1 MNLDKSVDTILQ
13 HIVESFGNSSE
24 IIKRTI
30 NIGRKKIAYIYLESV
45 SSDDKISDFFMK
57 DISDYV
63 KNKKTSFFEN
73 LFKSLENSIPNSHL
87 NIITNYDDVYYYLSS
102 GYTVIFVDGHSKSI
116 AIETKAALDRGITE
130 SSSEAVVRGPKDS
143 FTENNAI
150 NLGLIRKRIKDPN
163 LWFDE
168 TIVGK
173 RTKTKVTIAYIQD
186 VVDKERVKNIKD
198 KLEQIDV
205 DGILD
210 SGYIREF
217 ILKEN
222 KSAFPQFK
230 STERPDLAC
239 ASLLDGKIVILV
251 ENSPF
256 VLITPGLLVDY
267 LQSPEDNYQKPVNTN
282 FTRILRFLAFILTI
296 ITPGFYIAVTT
307 FNQQMIPNELLIS
320 IALQREGVPFPTA
333 FEILMLIITFE
344 ILRESDIR
352 IPNAMGTAIS
362 IVGALVLGDAAVSAG
377 IISPIV
383 VIIVAITAISGLLYS
398 DIDFVNAT
406 RLWRI
411 IFIIASM
418 IAGLVGFVIAGII
431 FITRLCSLETDNI
444 PYLVP
449 IAPFYSHDQTN
460 FLLRKSRDK
469 IKYRPKFLSPKNRKR
484 MGGNS

>member
-1 MNLDKSVDTILQ
+1 MNLDKNVNDILKK
-13 HIVESFGNSSE
+13 IVNDYGNSSE
-24 IIKRTI
+24 IVKRKI
-30 NIGRKKIAYIYLESV
+30 HVGKKEIAYIYLESV
-45 SSDDKISDFFMK
+45 SSDDKISNFFMK

-63 KNKKTSFFEN
+63 KNKKKSFFEN
-73 LFKSLENSIPNSHL
+73 LFDSIQNSIPNSHL
-87 NIITNYDDVYYYLSS
+87 SIAETYKDIYYYLSS
-102 GYTVIFVDGHSKSI
+102 GYTAIFVDGENKGI
-116 AIETKAALDRGITE
+116 VIETKAGLDRGVTE
-130 SSSEAVVRGPKDS
+130 ASSEAVVRGPKDS
-143 FTENNAI
+143 FTENNTT

-173 RTKTKVTIAYIQD
+173 RTKTKITIAYIQD
-186 VVDKERVKNIKD
+186 VADKNRVDSIKE
-198 KLEQIDV
+198 KLQNIDV

-222 KSAFPQFK
+222 KSSFPQFK

-239 ASLLDGKIVILV
+239 SSLLDGKIIILV

-256 VLITPGLLVDY
+256 VLITPGLLVDF
-267 LQSPEDNYQKPVNTN
+267 LHSPEDNYQKPINTN
-282 FTRILRFLAFILTI
+282 FTRLLRFLAFIVTI

-320 IALQREGVPFPTA
+320 LALQREGVPFPTA
-333 FEILMLIITFE
+333 FEVLLLIITFE

-352 IPNAMGTAIS
+352 IPNAMGAAIS

-383 VIIVAITAISGLLYS
+383 VIIVAITAISGLLYT

-406 RLWRI
+406 RFWRI
-411 IFIIASM
+411 IFILASM
-418 IAGLVGFVIAGII
+418 IAGLVGFVISSIL
-431 FITRLCSLETDNI
+431 FITKLCSLETGNI

-449 IAPFYSHDQTN
+449 ISPFYVHDQSIVL
-460 FLLRKSRDK
+460 FRKSRDK
-469 IKYRPKFLSPKNRKR
+469 IKYRPKFLAQKNRKR
-484 MGGNS
+484 MGGKS